1 MATQY
6 RVDPENPDPLDVSRA
21 ELWSEDRWQEP
32 MARLRAESPI
42 HYCADSKFGP
52 YWSVTTYKPIQ
63 HVEALPKVFSSSW
76 EYGGITVAGDGV
88 EHLKEGEVPMPMVI
102 AMDQIGRAHVRT
114 QDTNAQPVWR
124 L

>member
-32 MARLRAESPI
+32 MARLRAESPV

-63 HVEALPKVFSSSW
+63 HVEALPKVFSSSRS
-76 EYGGITVAGDGV
+76 E
-88 EHLKEGEVPMPMVI
+88 EHTSELQSLMRSSYAVFCLKKKTHRRKTLKNTAAAE
-102 AMDQIGRAHVRT
+102 DRT
-114 QDTNAQPVWR
+114 HKTG
-124 L
+124 